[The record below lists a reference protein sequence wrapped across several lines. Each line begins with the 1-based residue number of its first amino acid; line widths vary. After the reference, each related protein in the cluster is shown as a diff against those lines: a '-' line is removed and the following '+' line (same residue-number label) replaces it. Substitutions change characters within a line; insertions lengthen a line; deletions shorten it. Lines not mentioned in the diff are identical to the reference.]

1 MKKFAVIVLFLA
13 TFIFTGCSK
22 NNTYLISTKN
32 FESFYDVNVSVNS
45 EKRSFQYKIEFT
57 EKESFK
63 VSNFNVSYEV
73 YFRVQK
79 IDGSLVF
86 KSSKVSDLKEEIFV
100 EDIKEDA
107 IYKVEFYYFYL
118 NDSTGKIK
126 TKNDITIKE
135 KEYVHLDKVEREKNL
150 VKEDELE
157 ENENN
162 FLIFNDL
169 ISKYDIKNENQLK
182 INYYEYKN
190 IKQDGTFRERIESTT
205 NYNFQAE
212 PFYFHKSNL
221 SENTIITKEKDTFIV
236 QKFDSKLTY
245 EDKYITST
253 EYVDEMKKYNTLYFD
268 YEIDASKMKIEISD
282 NIYKVSSY
290 INDIMDEETYK
301 AVVREFIDYRVEAI
315 ENTIVNVIYTFKDNE
330 MVVET
335 NILIEDKYV
344 DIIFKKIITINM
356 DGFELIDTSNED
368 VFIIKPP
375 SNRNPIMQ
383 FSNLDQI
390 YSSPFDSSDSPVF
403 YKFRLERGQ
412 YDLLNLSNSYIEY
425 TIYSEDDVSSWSRLF
440 YGFGRGEDFDL
451 TFLIYRTGVY
461 YLSYEARNYSR
472 PNEFKLSKLDYKTVF
487 DYSDLPELTTGIHE
501 IELEGYRDVVGYEV
515 KATKNAL
522 FKISKPQDEEV
533 SPVSLFY
540 FFSGRYVVKELKFET
555 DYYQSLLDGME
566 IYFYSPNH
574 KETDKYKFEV
584 EIFTSDAYLNSDYDS
599 MEVLTY
605 EHTKTPIISGEGLKR
620 NYLKFSIDEKGLYWF
635 DFDITKGMP
644 MFNLYPKDGKKIGTY
659 YGFERGPVEFDV
671 GEYYI
676 ELYSQDQVPT
686 LFNMALK
693 KI

>member
-1 MKKFAVIVLFLA
+1 MKKFAVVVLFLA

-79 IDGSLVF
+79 NDGSIVF

-100 EDIKEDA
+100 EDIKEDE

-135 KEYVHLDKVEREKNL
+135 KEYVHLDKVEREKTL
-150 VKEDELE
+150 VKEDEIE

-190 IKQDGTFRERIESTT
+190 IKQDGTFREKIESTT

-221 SENTIITKEKDTFIV
+221 SENTIITKEQDTFIV

-245 EDKYITST
+245 EDKFIIST

-282 NIYKVSSY
+282 NTYKVSSY

-412 YDLLNLSNSYIEY
+412 YDLLNLSDSYIEY
-425 TIYSEDDVSSWSRLF
+425 NIYSEDDVSSWSRLF

-501 IELEGYRDVVGYEV
+501 IELEGYRDIVGYKV

-533 SPVSLFY
+533 SPFSLFY

-605 EHTKTPIISGEGLKR
+605 EYTKTPIISGEGLKR

-659 YGFERGPVEFDV
+659 YGFQRGPVEFDV
-671 GEYYI
+671 GDYYI